1 MYKYDD
7 LEMYGRKHN
16 LEIHGVPEEKE
27 EDLDEVV
34 SKVAECVGVDMEE
47 EDVDIVHRLPVKI
60 KGVRPIIVKFKSHKI
75 KSEIYMTRWKLHGIT
90 SFDESLNGAKAIYI
104 NENLTAPKRKMYAEK
119 NGNERNSMDGTRCG
133 LSTGRCLLER

>member
-1 MYKYDD
+1 
-7 LEMYGRKHN
+7 MYGRKHN

-60 KGVRPIIVKFKSHKI
+60 KGAQLIRPCSSGV
-75 KSEIYMTRWKLHGIT
+75 YPDCRV
-90 SFDESLNGAKAIYI
+90 I
-104 NENLTAPKRKMYAEK
+104 NF
-119 NGNERNSMDGTRCG
+119 NSIR
-133 LSTGRCLLER
+133 